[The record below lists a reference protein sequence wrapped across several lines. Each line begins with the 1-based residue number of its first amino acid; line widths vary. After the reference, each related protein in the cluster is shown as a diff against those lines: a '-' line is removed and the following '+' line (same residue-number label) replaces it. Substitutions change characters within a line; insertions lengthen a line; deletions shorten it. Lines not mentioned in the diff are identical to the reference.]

1 MSRRNDGELEAILV
15 VITIGFLLF
24 LLVAQNN
31 GGPL

>member
-24 LLVAQNN
+24 LLVAQP
-31 GGPL
+31 GGEF